1 MANILKIVKDFN
13 PKKALGYIFDKID
26 EILQVTNE
34 SAAAIAALPVQP
46 KVYKATLT
54 QTGTDAP
61 VATKFGNTFS
71 GTPIWSYEGVGV
83 YKLTLAGEFPD
94 ETNVSILGS
103 PLGGTTLANAST
115 IITWND
121 SNSILFETFKN
132 GALSNEVYLNYT
144 VLIEVYPS

>member
-13 PKKALGYIFDKID
+13 PKKALGSIFDKID

-61 VATKFGNTFS
+61 VATKLVNTLS
-71 GTPIWSYEGVGV
+71 GTPVWSYVGVGE
-83 YKLTLAGEFPD
+83 YLLTLASEFPD
-94 ETNVSILGS
+94 ELKVTILGT
-103 PLGGTTLANAST
+103 PLGGTTLANSST

-121 SNSILFETFKN
+121 SDSILLETYKIGAASN
-132 GALSNEVYLNYT
+132 GICLNYT
-144 VLIEVYPS
+144 ILIEVYP